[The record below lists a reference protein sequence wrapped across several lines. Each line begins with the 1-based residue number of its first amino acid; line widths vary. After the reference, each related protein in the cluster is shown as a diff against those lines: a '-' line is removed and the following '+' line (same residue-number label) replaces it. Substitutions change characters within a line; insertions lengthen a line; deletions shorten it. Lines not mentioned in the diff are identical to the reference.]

1 MVCKSTISK
10 ATTFRRGYVRLVMN
24 TFRSFPHSR
33 LKKGFNYIN
42 MTGASSGA
50 GTAYPSEALEF
61 TPVFSEVRATR
72 SLVLCVMLCRSLFVL
87 FLFAIVLSVL
97 LLFMGSDYPFG
108 IFSLFL
114 VHREKHQQL
123 VAVYL

>member
-1 MVCKSTISK
+1 
-10 ATTFRRGYVRLVMN
+10 
-24 TFRSFPHSR
+24 
-33 LKKGFNYIN
+33 

-72 SLVLCVMLCRSLFVL
+72 SLVLCGMFCRSLFVL

-108 IFSLFL
+108 IFSLFQTTIYKTSHIKL
-114 VHREKHQQL
+114 KIE
-123 VAVYL
+123 